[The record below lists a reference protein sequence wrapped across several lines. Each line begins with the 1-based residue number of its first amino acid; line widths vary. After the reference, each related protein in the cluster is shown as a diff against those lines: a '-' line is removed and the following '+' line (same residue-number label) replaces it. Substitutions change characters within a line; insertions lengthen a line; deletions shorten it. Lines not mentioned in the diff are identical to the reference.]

1 MLKFLTFLCLL
12 YSALVQAQDPLQ
24 TDLSLAYLAQIP
36 DPAADRPLVI
46 LLHGFG
52 SNEVDL
58 FALKERLPSGYNY
71 LAVRAPLELQPGRY
85 KWFTQKPDEPGHDQ
99 DRGTTAYDGVTDE
112 LKASG
117 ERLATFIRQAT
128 QKYRTQPDKV
138 YLVGFSQGA
147 MMSYEVALRD
157 PSLVGGFAA
166 LSGRLLPVLESG
178 LKPGT
183 SLAPLKVFIAHGA
196 QDRQV
201 AYRGGTHAEAFLRT
215 LGLEPEFH
223 GYQGLEHSISA
234 AETAELARWLGS
246 SLGNPR

>member
-12 YSALVQAQDPLQ
+12 YAGLAQAQDALQ
-24 TDLSLAYLAQIP
+24 TDLPLDYLAQIP

-46 LLHGFG
+46 LLHGYG

-71 LAVRAPLELQPGRY
+71 LAVRAPLELRPGSY
-85 KWFTQKPDEPGHDQ
+85 KWFTQKPGVAGYDQ
-99 DRGTTAYDGVTDE
+99 KSGIPDYDGVTEE

-117 ERLATFIRQAT
+117 ERLAAFIRQAT
-128 QKYRTQPDKV
+128 QKYRTQPAKV

-178 LKPGT
+178 LKPEKH
-183 SLAPLKVFIAHGA
+183 LAPLNVFIGHGSE
-196 QDRQV
+196 DRQV
-201 AYRGGTHAEAFLRT
+201 AYSGGPHAEASLKA
-215 LGLEPEFH
+215 LGLEAEFH
-223 GYQGLEHSISA
+223 GYEGLEHSISA
-234 AETAELARWLGS
+234 AETADLARWLER
-246 SLGNPR
+246 SLGSQ